1 MTDQPEQRI
10 ALGIEYNGHAYAG
23 WQFQAGKPTV
33 QAALQN
39 ALAVI
44 ADQDIIVH
52 CAGRTDAGVHA
63 YEQVVHFD
71 THVLRPMQ
79 SWLRGVNTYLPA
91 DVRVVWAQ
99 AVDSSFHARYQ
110 AIARCY
116 RYVILNRRVHSALL
130 HGQAT
135 WVYQDLDAERMHAAA
150 QDLLGEHDFS
160 SFRAQSCQSVSPKRH
175 MYFMDV
181 YRQQDQ
187 VIIDICAN
195 AFLHHMVRNIVG
207 SLIDVGSGKR
217 DAGWLANLLALKDR
231 NQAAMTA
238 PPDGLHLLAV
248 YYPQACGIPTHPIFT
263 RLPPNASRFD

>member
-1 MTDQPEQRI
+1 MTDQPVQRI

-33 QAALQN
+33 QAVLQR

-44 ADQDIIVH
+44 ADQEIIVH
-52 CAGRTDAGVHA
+52 CAGRTDSGVHA
-63 YEQVVHFD
+63 IEQVVHFD
-71 THVLRPMQ
+71 TTVSRPLQ
-79 SWLRGVNTYLPA
+79 SWVRGANTYLPA

-99 AVDSSFHARYQ
+99 LVDTRFHARFQ

-130 HGQAT
+130 QGQAT
-135 WVYQDLDAERMHAAA
+135 WVHQDLDAERMHSAA
-150 QDLLGEHDFS
+150 QALLGEHDFS

-175 MYFMDV
+175 MYFIDV

-207 SLIDVGSGKR
+207 SLIEVGTGKH

-238 PPDGLHLLAV
+238 APDGLHLLAV
-248 YYPQACGIPTHPIFT
+248 YYPPDCGIPNHPLFS
-263 RLPPNASRFD
+263 RLPPDASRFD